1 MNNLSY
7 IIVYIHLFNIIH
19 RRLNMPSKA
28 ASASAKGKKGKGKT
42 GNKKSGTA
50 MMAAQQSSSS
60 QTRATIPQTCK
71 IDIDQVLNC
80 SGGYVWKL
88 TPIEHVNR
96 YLVLG
101 GAKDMGNYY
110 MQAEKV
116 NHECALSVLQMIRS
130 PDASQFVQLCDLLK
144 AVSVGGRA
152 PKQEPVLL
160 SVAAAIVFAKN
171 SQEKEIAFETAKA
184 CIRIPTH
191 MFMLAGFVRDLSQ
204 AKMENKGKGW
214 GAGFRRTMAH
224 YYLSHTGRDLAY
236 HMTKYQNR
244 EGWTHAD
251 MIRMLHIN
259 PATLADDGARL
270 MFDYVMMKYARKSK
284 TPSEKT
290 LADLASKQVV
300 ITPNPFKPLTKA
312 AFIEKLNA
320 ISTPP
325 IPFVATP
332 PAAIPGA
339 AVQKPLAQGGG
350 STISKVA
357 GFVSALTSCAPSLK
371 PTPAPTPSLAP
382 KKKDDEDD
390 DDDDVVVISDETG
403 TMGTSTSTSIST
415 KKASSMTQLQQVAH
429 FLKHLHALHEAG
441 EKKDVPLACS
451 LIRSGRLVREHVPTT
466 LFGSK
471 EIWLTLLETMPLEA
485 LLRNLGK
492 LTQIGVVDSKYK
504 EIAARLS
511 NQEEI
516 LKARIHPIKVLIASK
531 IYKNG
536 SGDLGSL
543 TWSPNIWIIT
553 ALTDLFKMSY
563 GTVTPT
569 GKRIMLGIDVSGSMS
584 TAVLGSKVLNCRD
597 ASIAMA
603 LLYLETEANVSAVAF
618 SNTLT
623 DLIAP
628 SRNQLRRGMTFDQ
641 ALSATSSMNFSATD
655 CVLPIQHAI
664 KNNLLID
671 AFIILTDCE
680 TYAPTEHPQNAL
692 VRYRHITGI
701 QAKLIV
707 IGMTGNC
714 FTIADPNDR
723 NTLNL
728 AGFDTSTPEIASMF
742 MRGEI

>member
-1 MNNLSY
+1 
-7 IIVYIHLFNIIH
+7 
-19 RRLNMPSKA
+19 MPFKA
-28 ASASAKGKKGKGKT
+28 ASAASAKGKGKKK
-42 GNKKSGTA
+42 GNKNSGATGA
-50 MMAAQQSSSS
+50 MVAQQSSQS
-60 QTRATIPQTCK
+60 RATIPQTCK

-88 TPIEHVNR
+88 RPIEHVNR

-110 MQAEKV
+110 KQADDV
-116 NHECALSVLQMIRS
+116 SHECALSVLQMIRS
-130 PDASQFVQLCDLLK
+130 PDSSQFVQLCDLLK
-144 AVSVGGRA
+144 AVSLGGRA

-171 SQEKEIAFETAKA
+171 AKEKEIAFETAKV
-184 CIRIPTH
+184 CVRIPTH
-191 MFMLAGFVRDLSQ
+191 LFMLAGFVRDLSM
-204 AKMENKGKGW
+204 AKPQNKGKGW

-224 YYLSHTGRDLAY
+224 YYLSHTGRDLAF

-290 LADLASKQVV
+290 LATLASQKVA
-300 ITPNPFKPLTKA
+300 IAPNPFKPLTKA
-312 AFIEKLNA
+312 EFVEKLNA
-320 ISTPP
+320 ISTPQ
-325 IPFVATP
+325 IPTSASIAAAATAAP
-332 PAAIPGA
+332 VAAIA
-339 AVQKPLAQGGG
+339 QKSG
-350 STISKVA
+350 SQTVASKVA
-357 GFVSALTSCAPSLK
+357 GFVSALTSVMPASAAK
-371 PTPAPTPSLAP
+371 PAPAVVATVAASAE
-382 KKKDDEDD
+382 DDAFVVISEEDD
-390 DDDDVVVISDETG
+390 DEGSAQK
-403 TMGTSTSTSIST
+403 
-415 KKASSMTQLQQVAH
+415 KKASSSQTQLQQVAYL
-429 FLKHLHALHEAG
+429 LKHLHAIHEAG
-441 EKKDVPLACS
+441 ENKDIPLACA

-492 LTQIGVVDSKYK
+492 LTQIGVAAEKHR
-504 EIAARLS
+504 EIVARLT
-511 NQEEI
+511 NQTEV
-516 LKARIHPIKVLIASK
+516 LKARIHPIKVLVASK
-531 IYKNG
+531 VYTNG
-536 SGDLGSL
+536 CGDSGSL
-543 TWSPNIWIIT
+543 TWTPNAYIGV
-553 ALTDLFKMSY
+553 ALTDLFRISY
-563 GTVTPT
+563 GAVTPT

-584 TAVLGSKVLNCRD
+584 TPVLGSKVLTCRD
-597 ASIAMA
+597 ASIAMT
-603 LLYLETEANVSAVAF
+603 LLYLETEKNVSAVAF
-618 SNTLT
+618 SDILT

-628 SRNQLRRGMTFDQ
+628 SRFQLRRGMTLQQ
-641 ALSATSSMNFSATD
+641 ALAATNGMAFSSTD

-664 KNNLLID
+664 KHKLEID
-671 AFIILTDCE
+671 AFIMLTDCE
-680 TYAPTEHPQNAL
+680 TYAPNEHPQNAL
-692 VRYRHITGI
+692 IRYRELTGI

-707 IGMTGNC
+707 LGMTGNC
-714 FTIADPNDR
+714 FTIVDPTDR

>member
-1 MNNLSY
+1 
-7 IIVYIHLFNIIH
+7 
-19 RRLNMPSKA
+19 MPSKA
-28 ASASAKGKKGKGKT
+28 ASASAKGKKG
-42 GNKKSGTA
+42 NKKPGATA
-50 MMAAQQSSSS
+50 SMVAQQP
-60 QTRATIPQTCK
+60 QNRATIPQTCK
-71 IDIDQVLNC
+71 IDIDQVLSF

-88 TPIEHVNR
+88 STIEHVNR

-110 MQAEKV
+110 MQAEQV
-116 NHECALSVLQMIRS
+116 SHECALSVLQMIRS

-144 AVSVGGRA
+144 AVSIGGRA

-171 SQEKEIAFETAKA
+171 PQEKEIAFETAKA

-204 AKMENKGKGW
+204 AKTQNKGKGW
-214 GAGFRRTMAH
+214 GTGFRRTMAH
-224 YYLSHTGRDLAY
+224 YYLSHTGRELAY

-259 PATLADDGARL
+259 PATLVDDGARL

-290 LADLASKQVV
+290 IADLASKQV
-300 ITPNPFKPLTKA
+300 TNTHNPFKSLTKA
-312 AFIEKLNA
+312 EFLEKLNA

-325 IPFVATP
+325 IPTCAIAAVATV
-332 PAAIPGA
+332 AA
-339 AVQKPLAQGGG
+339 QKPFAQGGG
-350 STISKVA
+350 GGGSTSAKVA
-357 GFVSALTSCAPSLK
+357 GFVSALTSCLPSSK
-371 PTPAPTPSLAP
+371 PKPVAAEIPAPE
-382 KKKDDEDD
+382 KKDDEDD
-390 DDDDVVVISDETG
+390 DVVVISGEPDT
-403 TMGTSTSTSIST
+403 ST
-415 KKASSMTQLQQVAH
+415 KKAPHMSQLQQVAH

-492 LTQIGVVDSKYK
+492 LTQIGVVSDKHR
-504 EIAARLS
+504 EIGARFS

-516 LKARIHPIKVLIASK
+516 MKARIHPIKVLVASK
-531 IYKNG
+531 VYKNG
-536 SGDLGSL
+536 CGDMGSL
-543 TWSPNIWIIT
+543 SWTPNIYIT
-553 ALTDLFKMSY
+553 IALTELFKLSY
-563 GTVTPT
+563 GTITPT
-569 GKRIMLGIDVSGSMS
+569 GQRIMLGIDVSGSMS
-584 TAVLGSKVLNCRD
+584 SAVLGSRVLTCRD

-603 LLYLETEANVSAVAF
+603 HLYLETETNVSAVAF

-628 SRNQLRRGMTFDQ
+628 SRNQLRRGMTLDQ
-641 ALSATSSMNFSATD
+641 ALAATSGMMFSATD

-671 AFIILTDCE
+671 TFIILTDNE
-680 TYAPTEHPQNAL
+680 TYAPNEHPQNAL
-692 VRYRHITGI
+692 VRYRELTGI

>member
-1 MNNLSY
+1 
-7 IIVYIHLFNIIH
+7 
-19 RRLNMPSKA
+19 MPFKA
-28 ASASAKGKKGKGKT
+28 ASSASAKGKGKKK
-42 GNKKSGTA
+42 GNKKPAGSSA
-50 MMAAQQSSSS
+50 MVAQQSS
-60 QTRATIPQTCK
+60 QGRATIPQTCK

-88 TPIEHVNR
+88 SPLEHVNR

-101 GAKDMGNYY
+101 GARDMGNYY
-110 MQAEKV
+110 KQADDV
-116 NHECALSVLQMIRS
+116 SHECALSVLQMIRS

-152 PKQEPVLL
+152 PKQEPVIL

-171 SQEKEIAFETAKA
+171 VQEKEIAFQTAKA

-191 MFMLAGFVRDLSQ
+191 LFMLAGFVRDLSM
-204 AKMENKGKGW
+204 AKPQNKGKGW
-214 GAGFRRTMAH
+214 GAGFKRTMAH
-224 YYLSHTGRDLAY
+224 YYLSHTGRDLAF

-290 LADLASKQVV
+290 LATLASQKIAVV
-300 ITPNPFKPLTKA
+300 PNPFKPLTRA
-312 AFIEKLNA
+312 EFVEKLNA
-320 ISTPP
+320 ISTPQ
-325 IPFVATP
+325 IPTSASIASSSTPVAAT
-332 PAAIPGA
+332 A
-339 AVQKPLAQGGG
+339 QKPG
-350 STISKVA
+350 SQTVASKVA
-357 GFVSALTSCAPSLK
+357 GFVSALTSVMPASAAK
-371 PTPAPTPSLAP
+371 PAAAATTATTAAAAAA
-382 KKKDDEDD
+382 EDD
-390 DDDDVVVISDETG
+390 TFVVISGEDEEEG
-403 TMGTSTSTSIST
+403 SSSQ
-415 KKASSMTQLQQVAH
+415 KKKGSSQSQLQQVAYL
-429 FLKHLHALHEAG
+429 LKHLHAIHEAG
-441 EKKDVPLACS
+441 EKKDVPLACA

-492 LTQIGVVDSKYK
+492 LTQIGVAAEKHR
-504 EIAARLS
+504 EIVVRLT
-511 NQEEI
+511 NQTEV
-516 LKARIHPIKVLIASK
+516 LKARIHPIKVLVASK
-531 IYKNG
+531 VYTNG
-536 SGDLGSL
+536 CGDSGSL
-543 TWSPNIWIIT
+543 TWTPNAYIGV
-553 ALTDLFKMSY
+553 ALTDLFRISY
-563 GTVTPT
+563 GAVTPT

-584 TAVLGSKVLNCRD
+584 SQVLGSKVLTCRD

-603 LLYLETEANVSAVAF
+603 LLYLETEKNVSAVAF
-618 SNTLT
+618 SDTLT

-628 SRNQLRRGMTFDQ
+628 SRFQLRRGMTLQQ
-641 ALSATSSMNFSATD
+641 ALAVTSGMNFSSTD

-664 KNNLLID
+664 KHNLQID
-671 AFIILTDCE
+671 AFIVITDNE
-680 TYAPTEHPQNAL
+680 TYAPNEHPQNAL
-692 VRYRHITGI
+692 IRYRQLTGI

-707 IGMTGNC
+707 LGMTGNC
-714 FTIADPNDR
+714 FTIVDPTDR

>member
-1 MNNLSY
+1 
-7 IIVYIHLFNIIH
+7 
-19 RRLNMPSKA
+19 MPSKA
-28 ASASAKGKKGKGKT
+28 ASASAKGKKG
-42 GNKKSGTA
+42 NKKPGATA
-50 MMAAQQSSSS
+50 SMVAQQP
-60 QTRATIPQTCK
+60 QNRATIPQTCK
-71 IDIDQVLNC
+71 IDIDQVLSF

-88 TPIEHVNR
+88 STIEHVNR

-110 MQAEKV
+110 MQAEQV
-116 NHECALSVLQMIRS
+116 SHECALSVLQMIRS

-144 AVSVGGRA
+144 AVSIGGRA

-171 SQEKEIAFETAKA
+171 PQEKEIAFETAKA

-204 AKMENKGKGW
+204 AKPQNKGKGW
-214 GAGFRRTMAH
+214 GTGFRRTMAH
-224 YYLSHTGRDLAY
+224 YYLSHTGRELAY

-259 PATLADDGARL
+259 PATLVDDGARL

-290 LADLASKQVV
+290 IADLASKQV
-300 ITPNPFKPLTKA
+300 TNTHNPFKSLTKA
-312 AFIEKLNA
+312 EFLEKLNA

-325 IPFVATP
+325 IPTCAIAAVATV
-332 PAAIPGA
+332 AA
-339 AVQKPLAQGGG
+339 QKPFAQGGG
-350 STISKVA
+350 GGGSTSAKVA
-357 GFVSALTSCAPSLK
+357 GFVSALTSCLPSSK
-371 PTPAPTPSLAP
+371 PKPVATAIPAPE
-382 KKKDDEDD
+382 KKDDEDD
-390 DDDDVVVISDETG
+390 DVVVISGEEKSDT
-403 TMGTSTSTSIST
+403 ST
-415 KKASSMTQLQQVAH
+415 KKAPPMSQLQQVAH
-429 FLKHLHALHEAG
+429 FLKHLQALHEAG

-492 LTQIGVVDSKYK
+492 LTQIGVVSDKHR
-504 EIAARLS
+504 EIGARFS

-516 LKARIHPIKVLIASK
+516 MKARIHPIKVLVASK
-531 IYKNG
+531 VYKNG
-536 SGDLGSL
+536 CGDMGSL
-543 TWSPNIWIIT
+543 SWTPNIYITT
-553 ALTDLFKMSY
+553 ALTELFKLSY
-563 GTVTPT
+563 GTITPT
-569 GKRIMLGIDVSGSMS
+569 GQRIMLGIDVSGSMS
-584 TAVLGSKVLNCRD
+584 SAVLGSRVLTCRD

-603 LLYLETEANVSAVAF
+603 HLYLETETNVSAVAF

-628 SRNQLRRGMTFDQ
+628 SRNQLRRGMTLDQ
-641 ALSATSSMNFSATD
+641 ALAATSGMMFSATD

-671 AFIILTDCE
+671 TFIILTDNE
-680 TYAPTEHPQNAL
+680 TYAPNEHPQNAL
-692 VRYRHITGI
+692 VRYRELTGI

>member
-1 MNNLSY
+1 
-7 IIVYIHLFNIIH
+7 
-19 RRLNMPSKA
+19 MPFKA
-28 ASASAKGKKGKGKT
+28 ASSASAKGKKGKK
-42 GNKKSGTA
+42 GNKKPAGSSA
-50 MMAAQQSSSS
+50 MVAQQSSQS
-60 QTRATIPQTCK
+60 RATIPQTCK

-88 TPIEHVNR
+88 DTIEHVNR

-110 MQAEKV
+110 KQADEV
-116 NHECALSVLQMIRS
+116 SHECALSVLQMIRS
-130 PDASQFVQLCDLLK
+130 PDPSQFIQLCDLLK

-171 SQEKEIAFETAKA
+171 AQEKEIAFETAKA

-191 MFMLAGFVRDLSQ
+191 MFMLAGFVRDLSM
-204 AKMENKGKGW
+204 AKPQNKGKGW

-224 YYLSHTGRDLAY
+224 YYLSHTGRDLAF

-290 LADLASKQVV
+290 LATLASKKVV
-300 ITPNPFKPLTKA
+300 IVPNPFKPLTKA
-312 AFIEKLNA
+312 EFVEKLNA
-320 ISTPP
+320 ISTPQ
-325 IPFVATP
+325 IPTSASIAAPVVAAT
-332 PAAIPGA
+332 A
-339 AVQKPLAQGGG
+339 QKPG
-350 STISKVA
+350 SQTVASKVA
-357 GFVSALTSCAPSLK
+357 GFVSALTSVMPSK
-371 PTPAPTPSLAP
+371 SATAVATVATAATAVA
-382 KKKDDEDD
+382 EDD
-390 DDDDVVVISDETG
+390 TFVVISEEDGEEG
-403 TMGTSTSTSIST
+403 SSQ
-415 KKASSMTQLQQVAH
+415 KKKGSSSSQSQLQQVAYL
-429 FLKHLHALHEAG
+429 LKHLHAIHEAG
-441 EKKDVPLACS
+441 EKKDVPLACA

-492 LTQIGVVDSKYK
+492 LTQIGVAAEKHR
-504 EIAARLS
+504 EIVVRLT
-511 NQEEI
+511 NQTEV
-516 LKARIHPIKVLIASK
+516 LKARIHPIKVLVASK
-531 IYKNG
+531 VYTNG
-536 SGDLGSL
+536 CGDSGSL
-543 TWSPNIWIIT
+543 TWTPNAYIGV
-553 ALTDLFKMSY
+553 ALTDLFRISY
-563 GTVTPT
+563 GAVTPT

-584 TAVLGSKVLNCRD
+584 SQVLGSKVLTCRD

-603 LLYLETEANVSAVAF
+603 LLYLETEKNVSAVAF

-623 DLIAP
+623 DLLAP
-628 SRNQLRRGMTFDQ
+628 SSRNQLRRGMTLQQ
-641 ALSATSSMNFSATD
+641 ALAVTNGMAFSSTD

-664 KNNLLID
+664 KHNLQID
-671 AFIILTDCE
+671 AFIVITDNE
-680 TYAPTEHPQNAL
+680 TYAPNEHPQNAL
-692 VRYRHITGI
+692 IRYRELTGI

-707 IGMTGNC
+707 LGMTGNC
-714 FTIADPNDR
+714 FTIVDPTDR

>member
-1 MNNLSY
+1 
-7 IIVYIHLFNIIH
+7 
-19 RRLNMPSKA
+19 MPFKV
-28 ASASAKGKKGKGKT
+28 ASASAAAKGKKGKG
-42 GNKKSGTA
+42 NKKSTA
-50 MMAAQQSSSS
+50 SSAMVAQQSSK
-60 QTRATIPQTCK
+60 TRATIPQTCK
-71 IDIDQVLNC
+71 LDIDQVLNC

-88 TPIEHVNR
+88 SAIEHVNR

-110 MQAEKV
+110 KQADDV
-116 NHECALSVLQMIRS
+116 SHECALSVLQMIRS
-130 PDASQFVQLCDLLK
+130 PDASQFIQLCDLLK

-171 SQEKEIAFETAKA
+171 AKEKEIAFETAKA

-191 MFMLAGFVRDLSQ
+191 MFMLAGFVRDLSM
-204 AKMENKGKGW
+204 AKPQNKGKGW
-214 GAGFRRTMAH
+214 GTGFRRTMAH
-224 YYLSHTGRDLAY
+224 YYLSHTGRELAF

-290 LADLASKQVV
+290 LATLASQKVAIV
-300 ITPNPFKPLTKA
+300 PNPFKPLTKA
-312 AFIEKLNA
+312 EFVEKLNA
-320 ISTPP
+320 ISTPQ
-325 IPFVATP
+325 IPTSASIAAAPVAIAQKT
-332 PAAIPGA
+332 GA
-339 AVQKPLAQGGG
+339 QTVA
-350 STISKVA
+350 SKVA
-357 GFVSALTSCAPSLK
+357 GFVSALTSVMPSSATPVK
-371 PTPAPTPSLAP
+371 PTAQA
-382 KKKDDEDD
+382 EDD
-390 DDDDVVVISDETG
+390 TFVVISEEDDEAAG
-403 TMGTSTSTSIST
+403 SSQ
-415 KKASSMTQLQQVAH
+415 KKKGSSSSQSQLQQVAYL
-429 FLKHLHALHEAG
+429 LKHLHAIHEAG
-441 EKKDVPLACS
+441 EKKDVPLACA
-451 LIRSGRLVREHVPTT
+451 LIRSGRLVREHVPTS

-492 LTQIGVVDSKYK
+492 LTQIGVAAEKYK
-504 EIAARLS
+504 EIEARFL
-511 NQEEI
+511 NQAEVV
-516 LKARIHPIKVLIASK
+516 KARIHPIKVLVASK
-531 IYKNG
+531 VYKNG
-536 SGDLGSL
+536 CGDSGSL
-543 TWSPNIWIIT
+543 SWVPNIYIT
-553 ALTDLFKMSY
+553 VALTQLFKLSY
-563 GTVTPT
+563 GAVTPT

-584 TAVLGSKVLNCRD
+584 TPVLGSKVLNCRD

-603 LLYLETEANVSAVAF
+603 LLYLETETHVSAVAF
-618 SNTLT
+618 SDTLT

-628 SRNQLRRGMTFDQ
+628 SKFQLRRGMTLDQ
-641 ALSATSSMNFSATD
+641 ALAATNGMSFSATD

-664 KNNLLID
+664 RCKIPID
-671 AFIILTDCE
+671 AFIIITDSE
-680 TYAPTEHPQNAL
+680 TYAPNEHPQNAL
-692 VRYRHITGI
+692 IRYREVMGI

-707 IGMTGNC
+707 LGMTGNC
-714 FTIADPNDR
+714 FTIVDPNDR